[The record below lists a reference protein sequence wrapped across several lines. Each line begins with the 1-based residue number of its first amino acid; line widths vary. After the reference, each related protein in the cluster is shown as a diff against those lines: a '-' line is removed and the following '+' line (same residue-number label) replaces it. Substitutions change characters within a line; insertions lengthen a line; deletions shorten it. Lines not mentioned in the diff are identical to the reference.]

1 MKYAMFHYWPKLT
14 WTSTWPWSNNAIHR
28 MTVSYLAQQK
38 LHIFRAVQ
46 AILTF
51 LDHTMKPSHVIF
63 KLNYI
68 SPPCIIWFS
77 PNKLRNNPLTYQSP
91 WLSIY
96 LILLQNLKWSTSM
109 PHGLALPFLHR
120 SNVSVLFA
128 SSTNF

>member
-14 WTSTWPWSNNAIHR
+14 WTSTWPWSNNAILR
-28 MTVSYLAQQK
+28 MTVSYQPHQK

-46 AILTF
+46 APLTF
-51 LDHTMKPSHVIF
+51 WDHKMKLWHGIY

-77 PNKLRNNPLTYQSP
+77 PNKLSNNPLTYQSP

-109 PHGLALPFLHR
+109 LHGLALPILHR

-128 SSTNF
+128 SSTDF